1 MARYGINPV
10 NNYGVSVAL
19 LRKIAKEV
27 GRDHQLAQRLWSSGI
42 RDARM
47 LAVLVDD
54 PVKVSV
60 EQMDVWVKDFN
71 SWDVCDLCCCHLFDR
86 TKFAYQKAV
95 EWSGRE
101 EEFVKR
107 AGFSL
112 MAGLA
117 VHDKKAV
124 DEEFLKFLPVI
135 RREAVDDRNYV
146 KKAVNWALRQI
157 GKRNI
162 NLNRKAVETAEEIR
176 KIDSGGARWVSSDAI
191 RELTSDVVQ
200 ERLRGK

>member
-1 MARYGINPV
+1 MQYDEILKRLKSLSNPEAVAGMARYGINPV
-10 NNYGVSVAL
+10 NNYGMSVAL

-60 EQMDVWVKDFN
+60 GQMDVWVKDFN

-124 DEEFLKFLPVI
+124 DEEFKTFS
-135 RREAVDDRNYV
+135 ET
-146 KKAVNWALRQI
+146 VNWRKNQLP
-157 GKRNI
+157 RNS
-162 NLNRKAVETAEEIR
+162 R
-176 KIDSGGARWVSSDAI
+176 
-191 RELTSDVVQ
+191 
-200 ERLRGK
+200 